1 MRILSGVANEALS
14 IACPL
19 YVASV
24 ASNTFTNAP
33 YLYIFTKLYKEKTK
47 EQFYKNVK
55 PHKIKLCVEG

>member
-1 MRILSGVANEALS
+1 MLS
-14 IACPL
+14 ACSL
-19 YVASV
+19 
-24 ASNTFTNAP
+24 NTYTNPP